1 MTVVSA
7 EERSQQRPYHVLRHR
22 DFRLLWAAEMLSTLG
37 TQVQR
42 VAIIW
47 HVFRITGDPLQLGLL
62 GLVRFLPILLFGL
75 WGGVVADQRDR
86 RRTLLVTQIALLTAS
101 TFLAVATTRDVFV
114 LPTIYALT
122 FASAAV
128 TAIAGPT
135 RQALIPAL
143 VPRSDLTG
151 PVTLNIISSQVATV
165 TGPLVAGL
173 VIARFGVAVAYGLD
187 AVSFLAVIAAVL
199 AMGARPTV
207 APAVAGGIAAALDG
221 LRFLRRA
228 PVLLGV
234 MTVDFL
240 ATFFGASTAL
250 LPVFAADVLGL
261 DAQGLGLLYAAPA
274 AGALVGSLL
283 LGTLRPPSR
292 PGAGVLGAVVIYGLA
307 SVGFGLSRTAS
318 AAVAALAVSGA
329 ADAASMAWR
338 HALRSLAT
346 PDEYRGRVAA
356 AHSTFA
362 MGGPQLGEFEAGVT
376 AALLGPVASVVIG
389 GTGAALAA
397 AAVALR
403 TPSVLRYRADQE
415 ID

>member
-1 MTVVSA
+1 MAVADS
-7 EERSQQRPYHVLRHR
+7 EQISQQRPYHVLRHR

-47 HVFRITGDPLQLGLL
+47 HVFEITGDPLQLGLL

-86 RRTLLVTQIALLTAS
+86 RRTLLATQIALLAAS
-101 TFLAVATTRDVFV
+101 SLLSLATIHDFYL
-114 LPTIYALT
+114 LPTIYTLT

-128 TAIAGPT
+128 SAISGPT

-143 VPRSDLTG
+143 VPRQDLTG
-151 PVTLNIISSQVATV
+151 AVTLTIISSQVAAV
-165 TGPLVAGL
+165 TGPLVAGV
-173 VIARFGVAVAYGLD
+173 VIASFGVAVAYGLD
-187 AVSFLAVIAAVL
+187 AVSFLAVIGAVL
-199 AMGARPTV
+199 AMRVRPTV
-207 APAVAGGIAAALDG
+207 ASVVKGGLAAALDG

-250 LPVFAADVLGL
+250 LPVFAADILSL

-274 AGALVGSLL
+274 AGAMVGSVLM
-283 LGTLRPPSR
+283 GALRPPAR
-292 PGAGVLGAVVIYGLA
+292 PGAGVLAAVAVYGLA
-307 SVGFGLSRTAS
+307 IVGFGLSKTVW
-318 AAVAALAVSGA
+318 AAVAALAISGA

-338 HALRSLAT
+338 HTLRSLAT

-362 MGGPQLGEFEAGVT
+362 MGEPQLGEFEAGLA
-376 AALLGPVASVVIG
+376 AALIGPVASVVIG
-389 GTGAALAA
+389 GLGAVAA
-397 AAVALR
+397 AAVVALR
-403 TPSVLRYRADQE
+403 VPSVVRYRVNH
-415 ID
+415 

>member
-1 MTVVSA
+1 MAVADS
-7 EERSQQRPYHVLRHR
+7 EQISQQRPYHVLRHR

-42 VAIIW
+42 VAVIW
-47 HVFRITGDPLQLGLL
+47 HVFEITGDPLQLGLL

-86 RRTLLVTQIALLTAS
+86 RRTLLATQIALLAAS
-101 TFLAVATTRDVFV
+101 SLLSLATIHDFYL

-128 TAIAGPT
+128 SAISGPT

-143 VPRSDLTG
+143 VPRQDLTG
-151 PVTLNIISSQVATV
+151 AVTLTIISSQVAAV
-165 TGPLVAGL
+165 TGPLVAGV
-173 VIARFGVAVAYGLD
+173 VIAAFGVAVAYGLD

-199 AMGARPTV
+199 AMRVRPTV
-207 APAVAGGIAAALDG
+207 ASVVKGGIAAALDG

-250 LPVFAADVLGL
+250 LPVFAADILGL

-274 AGALVGSLL
+274 AGAVAGSVLM
-283 LGTLRPPSR
+283 GALRPPAR
-292 PGAGVLGAVVIYGLA
+292 PGAGVLAAVAVYGLA
-307 SVGFGLSRTAS
+307 IVGFGLSKTVW

-362 MGGPQLGEFEAGVT
+362 MGGPQLGEFEARLA
-376 AALLGPVASVVIG
+376 AALFGPVASVVIG
-389 GTGAALAA
+389 GLGAVAA
-397 AAVALR
+397 AAVVALR
-403 TPSVLRYRADQE
+403 VPSVVRYRVNH
-415 ID
+415 